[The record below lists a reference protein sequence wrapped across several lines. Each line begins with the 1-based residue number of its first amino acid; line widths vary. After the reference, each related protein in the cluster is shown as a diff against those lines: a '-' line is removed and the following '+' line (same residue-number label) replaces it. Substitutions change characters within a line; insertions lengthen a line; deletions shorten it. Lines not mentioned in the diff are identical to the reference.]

1 MEADMPRVPRV
12 EDRPYPTRF
21 AVVFFFSILECSFPS
36 HGDPTKHQMVGGVN
50 LNEHPL
56 VPQKPV
62 TAAFSKESLDV
73 FLNSS
78 RKSRFAPWDGEMHD
92 AKLKQFTQQE

>member
-1 MEADMPRVPRV
+1 
-12 EDRPYPTRF
+12 
-21 AVVFFFSILECSFPS
+21 
-36 HGDPTKHQMVGGVN
+36 MVGGVN

-78 RKSRFAPWDGEMHD
+78 RKSRFATWDGEMHD
-92 AKLKQFTQQE
+92 AKLKQFTQQEWATMPAMEDVISWWI